1 MVSRTMSMGAY
12 DEAEHERRERMTSQV
27 EPGTDDDRKTY
38 RGSVEYDSGDS
49 TDALLEQFKQ
59 MKSDD

>member
-1 MVSRTMSMGAY
+1 MGAY

-49 TDALLEQFKQ
+49 TDALLEQFKR

>member
-1 MVSRTMSMGAY
+1 MSMGAY

-27 EPGTDDDRKTY
+27 EPGTDDDRQTY
-38 RGSVEYDSGDS
+38 RGTVEYDSGDS

>member
-1 MVSRTMSMGAY
+1 MSMGAY

-27 EPGTDDDRKTY
+27 EPGTDDDRTTY
-38 RGSVEYDSGDS
+38 HGSIEYDSGDS
-49 TDALLEQFKQ
+49 TEALLEQFKQ

>member
-1 MVSRTMSMGAY
+1 MSMGAY

-27 EPGTDDDRKTY
+27 EPGTDDDRTTY

-59 MKSDD
+59 MKTDA